1 MNDKELLEAAARAA
15 GIEIEQRYEEPAKF
29 RGLLLKAWKAP
40 NAPAFWNPLT
50 NDGDALRL
58 AVKLGLQITPYP
70 IYTEPKHSVLVRKAL
85 LPGDD
90 DESRSV
96 EIIAPYAAGAPES
109 ATRRA
114 IVRTA
119 AAIGSLHNATLNG
132 PQGPNER

>member
-1 MNDKELLEAAARAA
+1 MTDKELLAAAARAA
-15 GIEIEQRYEEPAKF
+15 GIEYEPRYVEPAGVKS
-29 RGLLLKAWKAP
+29 RGLMQPSGIANIPPKW
-40 NAPAFWNPLT
+40 WNPLT
-50 NDGDALRL
+50 DDGDALRL

-96 EIIAPYAAGAPES
+96 EIIAPYAAGTSES

-119 AAIGSLHNATLNG
+119 AAMDSGHNAMYRAKPAL
-132 PQGPNER
+132 